1 MEKYIR
7 TLISKG
13 MSRIEAEMFIDGLT
27 KVILEKR
34 EPEPI
39 KAIFPTYY
47 KIKTIDSNT
56 NEDLGFIKF
65 DVGFDAKFFDY
76 DTAKKICTYLNEHD
90 IYRQLDCLL
99 YTSDA
104 ADE

>member
-65 DVGFDAKFFDY
+65 DVGFDAKFLIMILP
-76 DTAKKICTYLNEHD
+76 KICTYLNEHD
-90 IYRQLDCLL
+90 IYRQLD
-99 YTSDA
+99 SIDA
-104 ADE
+104 VNYNKNHG